1 MGTEIE
7 RKFLVR
13 DSSVIEGL
21 PGLPYRQGYLST
33 DPERTVRIRL
43 AGEHAWLTVKGATTG
58 ATRAE
63 FEYSIPPAD
72 AVALLAMCAGPL
84 VEKTRH
90 QIEHAGRTWE
100 IDVFAGDNAGLV
112 LAEVELPAE
121 DVPLDVP
128 PWAGE
133 EVTHDARYV
142 NARLVAHPYRTWA
155 RDGNDS

>member
-1 MGTEIE
+1 VVGTEIE

-13 DSSVIEGL
+13 DPSVVDGL

-33 DPERTVRIRL
+33 DPERTVRVRI
-43 AGEHAWLTVKGATTG
+43 AGARAWLTVKGATTG

-63 FEYSIPPAD
+63 FEYPIPPAD
-72 AVALLAMCAGPL
+72 AVALLALCAGPL

-90 QIEHAGRTWE
+90 RVEHAGRTWE
-100 IDVFAGDNAGLV
+100 IDVFVGDNAGLV

-121 DVPLDVP
+121 DAPLDVP

-133 EVTHDARYV
+133 EVTHDPRYV
-142 NARLVAHPYRTWA
+142 NARLVAHPYRTWG
-155 RDGNDS
+155 RGGTS